1 MERNVP
7 GSKGVL
13 DHAPSDTDYFVET
26 KVRTGI
32 IKVDAKC

>member
-13 DHAPSDTDYFVET
+13 DHAPSDTYHFVET
-26 KVRTGI
+26 KVRSSI
-32 IKVDAKC
+32 IKVDADC